1 MRNQLK
7 DYKQHKLKFNP
18 YLEKLYQSDK
28 PIIIYKVKDG
38 YNIYTDFSKKIILT
52 KNNIKYFL
60 KSIEKKNYKKET
72 DLYLGFFGYEILCN
86 LIGINIKNKKRIN
99 FYKGIF
105 YKPET
110 IIKIRKDI
118 KIISNIKHQKFNN
131 QFNKTQ
137 ILSPFKINISYQ
149 KYKKIFNLFSKKIR
163 QGETYQI
170 KICTKY
176 KNKSLINPLNFF
188 WKLMKVNASPESF
201 MIKDKDYSIVSC
213 SPETL
218 IDKEK
223 NSIITKPIAGTLKK
237 NTSTNKLIA
246 LKYFKNNEKETKEHN
261 MIVDMERSDLSKI
274 CKPGSVKILKKK
286 YVEEYKHLYH
296 YVTSIGG
303 KLNKNVKLIDIIKAM
318 MPGGSVIGCPKIR
331 TLELLNKQEKESRNI
346 FTGSFGYIKF
356 NQDMKFNIIIRSI
369 LNFKNQSEISAASG
383 VVLDSSSKKEFN
395 ENYIKAKSLLEL
407 FK

>member
-7 DYKQHKLKFNP
+7 DYRQHKLKFNP

-28 PIIIYKVKDG
+28 PIIIYKVKNG

-52 KNNIKYFL
+52 KNNIKYFF
-60 KSIEKKNYKKET
+60 KSIERKTYQKET

-86 LIGINIKNKKRIN
+86 LIGINIRNKKRIN

-201 MIKDKDYSIVSC
+201 MIKDKDYSVVSC

-218 IDKEK
+218 IDKKK
-223 NSIITKPIAGTLKK
+223 NTIITKPIAGTLKK

-303 KLNKNVKLIDIIKAM
+303 KLNKNTKLIEIIKAM

-331 TLELLNKQEKESRNI
+331 TLELLNRQEKESRNI

>member
-1 MRNQLK
+1 MKEHN
-7 DYKQHKLKFNP
+7 QHKLKFNP

-28 PIIIYKVKDG
+28 ALIIYKIKDG
-38 YNIYTDFSKKIILT
+38 YNIYTDFSKKIILNN
-52 KNNIKYFL
+52 KNIKSFF
-60 KSIEKKNYKKET
+60 KSIEKKKYKKDT
-72 DLYLGFFGYEILCN
+72 DLYIGFFGYEILCN
-86 LIGINIKNKKRIN
+86 LIGINIKNKKKLN

-118 KIISNIKHQKFNN
+118 KIISNIKNHKFNN
-131 QFNKTQ
+131 QFNKTK

-149 KYKKIFNLFSKKIR
+149 KYKKIFDLFSKKIR

-176 KNKSLINPLNFF
+176 KNKSLINPVNFF
-188 WKLMKVNASPESF
+188 WKLMRVNSSPESF

-218 IDKEK
+218 IHKIND
-223 NSIITKPIAGTLKK
+223 SVVTKPIAGTLKK
-237 NTSTNKLIA
+237 NSSNNKLVA

-261 MIVDMERSDLSKI
+261 MIVDMERSDLSRI
-274 CKPGSVKILKKK
+274 CKPGSVKIIKKK
-286 YVEEYKHLYH
+286 YVEEYKHLFH

-303 KLNKNVKLIDIIKAM
+303 KLNQKTKLIDIIKAM

-331 TLELLNKQEKESRNI
+331 TLELLNNQEKESRNI

-369 LNFKNQSEISAASG
+369 LNYKNISEISAASG
-383 VVLDSSSKKEFN
+383 VVLDSSAKKEFN